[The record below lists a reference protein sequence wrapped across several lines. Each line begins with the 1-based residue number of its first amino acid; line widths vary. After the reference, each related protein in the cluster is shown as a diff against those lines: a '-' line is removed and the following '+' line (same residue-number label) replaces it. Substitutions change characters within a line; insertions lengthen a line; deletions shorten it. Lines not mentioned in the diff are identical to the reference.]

1 MLYIYTIWF
10 FMLYKVLLMYYDLLN
25 IHQLKQASRWE
36 KVRVLM
42 SVSNTVWLVIFNF
55 RISICMSVLES
66 HWFGDNLASQPD
78 KAVVHNFKKIPYTLG
93 LWVLNELSENR
104 FSMLAD
110 DFWVLLKSWLIFLL
124 AVSDSNGFLLIWGI
138 QGSTVGTW
146 GTLSLWPHLF
156 HRFRLF

>member
-1 MLYIYTIWF
+1 
-10 FMLYKVLLMYYDLLN
+10 MLYKVLLMYYDLLN

-93 LWVLNELSENR
+93 L
-104 FSMLAD
+104 
-110 DFWVLLKSWLIFLL
+110 
-124 AVSDSNGFLLIWGI
+124 
-138 QGSTVGTW
+138 
-146 GTLSLWPHLF
+146 
-156 HRFRLF
+156 